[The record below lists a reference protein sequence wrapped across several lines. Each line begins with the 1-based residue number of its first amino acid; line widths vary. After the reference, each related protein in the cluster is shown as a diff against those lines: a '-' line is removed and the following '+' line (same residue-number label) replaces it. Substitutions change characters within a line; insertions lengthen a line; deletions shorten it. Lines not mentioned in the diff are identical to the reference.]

1 MTAIDDVKARL
12 DIVEVISQ
20 YVPLAKSGRTFRAL
34 CPFHSEKSPSFYVY
48 PETQSWHCFGA
59 CSTGG
64 DAFAFVMK
72 KEAIDFPEALRR
84 LADRAGVVI
93 PVSGERDGQREAR
106 QRLYHANDAAASYFH
121 QLLKTSP
128 AAERARAYLTKRG
141 LSAVSLDAFQLGYAL
156 ESWDALK
163 KTLGERGFTEDELVE
178 AGLQSVNEEG
188 RRFDRWRNKIIF
200 PIKDERGRTCG
211 FGARVLDDSLPK
223 YVNSPQTPVF
233 DKSGSLYG
241 AHLAAPAIRKQD
253 AAVIVE
259 GYMDAITAHQGGF
272 ANVVASMG
280 TSITDKQINSLKKM
294 SRNLVLALD
303 SDSAGAE
310 AMLRCVGYENTLEA
324 EIRVVILPEGKDPD
338 EVIKE
343 DSKKW
348 EALVAGARPVLDYTF
363 ETVTAGLDLTKARDK
378 SRALERLLPLS
389 AGITDIAR
397 RAHYFQKLARL
408 TGVGDAE
415 LQAAAR
421 KPKAVTRSKAATAG
435 AAAQA
440 PPVYKPVNPLLA
452 SPLEEYTL
460 ALLLRHDELSEAG
473 RMLPPEYFENSE
485 NREILLAWRE
495 CPDIAGLRDK
505 LDESMRELL
514 DGLLARDIVAVK
526 IEAKYA
532 DCALRLKQ
540 AHLRR
545 LKQRRQAF
553 QSETDTAS
561 TFPQPEDN
569 EIANEL
575 KKVFDQ
581 KARRA

>member
-1 MTAIDDVKARL
+1 MTVIDDVKARL
-12 DIVEVISQ
+12 DIVDVISQ

-72 KEAIDFPEALRR
+72 KEGIDFPEALRR

-93 PVSGERDGQREAR
+93 PVSGERDGEREAR
-106 QRLYHANDAAASYFH
+106 HRIYQANDAAAAYFH
-121 QLLKTSP
+121 ALLLSSP

-141 LSAVSLDAFQLGYAL
+141 LNAAAIASFQLGYAL
-156 ESWDALK
+156 DSFDALK
-163 KTLGERGFTEDELVE
+163 KTLGERSFTEDELVT
-178 AGLQSVNEEG
+178 AGLLNLSEEG
-188 RRFDRWRNKIIF
+188 RRYDRWRNKVIF

-223 YVNSPQTPVF
+223 YINSPQTPVF

-241 AHLAAPAIRKQD
+241 VNLAAAAIRKQD

-280 TSITDKQINSLKKM
+280 TSITDKQINALKKM

-338 EVIKE
+338 DVIKA
-343 DSKKW
+343 DPKQW
-348 EALVAGARPVLDYTF
+348 EALVAGARPVLDYAF
-363 ETVTAGLDLTKARDK
+363 ETVTGGLDLTKARDK

-389 AGITDIAR
+389 AEIKDIAR

-408 TGVGDAE
+408 TGVSDSE
-415 LQAAAR
+415 LEAAAR
-421 KPKAVTRSKAATAG
+421 KPRLAARPR
-435 AAAQA
+435 AAAEPAA
-440 PPVYKPVNPLLA
+440 PVKPALNPLLA

-473 RMLPPEYFENSE
+473 RVLPAEYFENSE
-485 NREILLAWRE
+485 NRAVFLAWRE
-495 CPDIAGLRDK
+495 CADSASLRDR
-505 LDESMRELL
+505 LDESLRELL
-514 DGLLARDIVAVK
+514 DGLLARDIVASK

-532 DCALRLKQ
+532 DCALRLKER
-540 AHLRR
+540 HLKTLARR
-545 LKQRRQAF
+545 REAF
-553 QSETDTAS
+553 FALEPEKPAAA
-561 TFPQPEDN
+561 PQPED
-569 EIANEL
+569 IAIKNEL
-575 KKVFDQ
+575 RKVFNQ